1 VNPGSDHGAP
11 ADLEQWAA
19 RRAAELVGRAEAE
32 AVAVLRDALV
42 AAGLRHAGVP
52 HPQAASQPPA
62 ERSDAAPVEQRP
74 APESRDSVTTGET
87 AVATPRDARELLWTY
102 CVVRI
107 DASVPVDMPGIAESH
122 VERIEAEG
130 LAALVSRVPAAEFA
144 TEPLTQNL
152 NDLAWLE
159 RVARGHEA
167 VLDAVLAHSTIVPL
181 RMCTLFED
189 PAGVREML
197 DRQRDSLSA
206 ALDALEGR
214 LEWAVKVLVDRDR
227 LVQAARP
234 QSSEAPAA
242 DGAQRSRG
250 GEPAGR

>member
-1 VNPGSDHGAP
+1 MPACPAP
-11 ADLEQWAA
+11 QTAPQRQA
-19 RRAAELVGRAEAE
+19 GR
-32 AVAVLRDALV
+32 D
-42 AAGLRHAGVP
+42 
-52 HPQAASQPPA
+52 
-62 ERSDAAPVEQRP
+62 DAAPAEPRP
-74 APESRDSVTTGET
+74 APESRDAAT
-87 AVATPRDARELLWTY
+87 APDARELLWTY

-107 DASVPVDMPGIAESH
+107 DASVPLDMPGIAASR

-130 LAALVSRVPAAEFA
+130 LAALVSRVPAAQFA
-144 TEPLTQNL
+144 TEPLTHNL

-167 VLDAVLAHSTIVPL
+167 VLDAVLAQNTLVPL

-206 ALDALEGR
+206 ALEALEGR

-227 LVQAARP
+227 LVHAARP
-234 QSSEAPAA
+234 REQRGAGRGHGRRGQRLSAAPP
-242 DGAQRSRG
+242 DGAERSRG
-250 GEPAGR
+250 DESSGR